1 MTKYSIDFRFQK
13 MKNAFWVHTLMK
25 CAVLIYGRTAFA
37 VSLVFCDLSSNF
49 FFAVPRRGTGSLRTS
64 PLEISQATSNTVTG

>member
-37 VSLVFCDLSSNF
+37 VSIVFCDLSSNF
-49 FFAVPRRGTGSLRTS
+49 FLPSLGEALVPSAPPRLRSHKPRRI
-64 PLEISQATSNTVTG
+64 P